1 MSQAQN
7 PQKPKVIALIVAAGS
22 GSRMGKDMPKQYLPL
37 GGKTVLR
44 HCLETFRRHPRISG
58 VRVVINDALRDLYNN
73 AVSGLDLMPP
83 VAGGQK
89 RQDSVRAG
97 LESLAADAPDLV
109 LIHDAARPF
118 IDGATIDRTIDTLA
132 IHDGALVAVPVVDT
146 LKRGAP
152 DGADTFSGVT
162 VDRNGLWRAQT
173 PQGFRFQPLL
183 AAHRQA
189 AAGPEMTD
197 DAAVAE
203 AAGMKVALVLGHE
216 NNFKITAPADLER
229 AERLMSEQMEY
240 RTGNGFDVHRLI
252 PGDGVI
258 MCGVT
263 IPYHQKLEGHSDA
276 DVGMHALTDAILGA
290 IGAGDIGQHFPPSDP
305 QWRGAA
311 SWKFLAHAAKLV
323 ADKGGRIAH
332 CDITIICEKPKVGP
346 HRAAMQAKLAE
357 ILGIALDRVSV
368 KATTTEQLGFTG
380 RGEGVAAQATAT
392 VALPLSA

>member
-1 MSQAQN
+1 MSEDHKAK
-7 PQKPKVIALIVAAGS
+7 PPKVIALIVAAGS
-22 GSRMGKDMPKQYLPL
+22 GSRMGQDLPKQYLRL

-44 HCLETFRRHPRISG
+44 HSLETFRNHPRIAG
-58 VRVVINDALRDLYNN
+58 VRVVINESLRDLYDA
-73 AVSGLDLMPP
+73 AVAGLDLMAP

-89 RQDSVRAG
+89 RQDSVRLG
-97 LESLAADAPDLV
+97 LESLAGEHPDLV

-118 IDGATIDRTIDTLA
+118 IDAGIIDRTIDTLA
-132 IHDGALVAVPVVDT
+132 AHDGALVAVPVVDT
-146 LKRGAP
+146 LKRGAAA
-152 DGADTFSGVT
+152 DGATFSGAT
-162 VDRNGLWRAQT
+162 VDRSGLWRAQT
-173 PQGFRFQPLL
+173 PQGFRFVPLL
-183 AAHRQA
+183 QAHRAA

-203 AAGMKVALVLGHE
+203 AAGLKVALVMGHE

-229 AERLMSEQMEY
+229 AERMMSQQMEY

-332 CDITIICEKPKVGP
+332 CDITLICEQPKVGP
-346 HRAAMQAKLAE
+346 HRGAMAAKLAE
-357 ILGIALDRVSV
+357 ILGLTIDRVSV
-368 KATTTEQLGFTG
+368 KATTTEKLGFTG
-380 RGEGVAAQATAT
+380 RGEGIAAQATAT
-392 VALPLSA
+392 VALPLAE